1 LDPSEK
7 PAAEPQKVEA
17 QQQPAVALRTAVPI
31 AKSAGKEVKA
41 MKPFNYE
48 AQVETFKQL
57 QTKVF
62 MSESEKTAR
71 HDLLFDRDLLK
82 ALGQRLVES
91 SKDTVVH
98 EQQDA
103 AIDML
108 LAALKE
114 GDKTA
119 ASAAL
124 QAVVQ
129 DKQIEDT
136 GLERSAREQ
145 LAGLK
150 AEILYQWS
158 ATQPDMTASIVAW
171 LPGPVSQKIWQ
182 NVLRMQQSNQAES
195 QTEVDAHGKVAH

>member
-1 LDPSEK
+1 
-7 PAAEPQKVEA
+7 
-17 QQQPAVALRTAVPI
+17 
-31 AKSAGKEVKA
+31 
-41 MKPFNYE
+41 
-48 AQVETFKQL
+48 
-57 QTKVF
+57 
-62 MSESEKTAR
+62 
-71 HDLLFDRDLLK
+71 
-82 ALGQRLVES
+82 
-91 SKDTVVH
+91 
-98 EQQDA
+98 
-103 AIDML
+103 